1 MTKHEIEELICSFS
15 GIIKPCFFFFDGVYI
30 VCCIY
35 FIIWLAND
43 HDGNLGEIVS
53 EECIDIDI
61 IEDLKPVNCID
72 QLKVYKNEFIFVL
85 VVGVISLLF

>member
-1 MTKHEIEELICSFS
+1 M
-15 GIIKPCFFFFDGVYI
+15 YI

-72 QLKVYKNEFIFVL
+72 QLEGYKNEIYFCFSCWRNISAFL
-85 VVGVISLLF
+85 VTRLHTLEC